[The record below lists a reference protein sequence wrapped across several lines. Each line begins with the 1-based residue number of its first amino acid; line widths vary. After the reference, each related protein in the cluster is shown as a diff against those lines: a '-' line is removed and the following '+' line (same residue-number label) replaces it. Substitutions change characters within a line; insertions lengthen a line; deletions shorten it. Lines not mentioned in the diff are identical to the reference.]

1 MDEEQTTPE
10 LTIISNQEVVNE
22 ERRSNEAIQALNIT
36 NMNTIVSE
44 PVIDR
49 NQNIFGQI
57 VGQVNLSRGP
67 TITNYVNFVLE
78 MPENSRRICTDNL
91 IIEQLSENSL

>member
-1 MDEEQTTPE
+1 MT
-10 LTIISNQEVVNE
+10 
-22 ERRSNEAIQALNIT
+22 
-36 NMNTIVSE
+36 TIVLE

-49 NQNIFGQI
+49 KQNIFRQM

-78 MPENSRRICTDNL
+78 IPENSRRICTDNL
-91 IIEQLSENSL
+91 IIEQLRENSF